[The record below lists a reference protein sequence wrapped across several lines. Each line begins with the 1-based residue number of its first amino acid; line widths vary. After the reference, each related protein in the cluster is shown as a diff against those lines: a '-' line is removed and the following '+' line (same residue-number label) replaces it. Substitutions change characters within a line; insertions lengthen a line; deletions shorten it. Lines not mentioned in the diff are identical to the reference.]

1 MKKKSF
7 KMILSSILIFIISFS
22 LTACSQNNASK
33 TKVKEVKVNEVAR
46 SIFYA
51 PMYVAINEGFF
62 EKEGLKIELSTGQGA
77 DATYSK
83 KQIKKATNYG
93 GFFYGLQTLQGVYP
107 WV

>member
-7 KMILSSILIFIISFS
+7 RMILSSILIFIISFS
-22 LTACSQNNASK
+22 LTACSNGNSHN
-33 TKVKEVKVNEVAR
+33 TKIKKVKVNEVAR

-77 DATYSK
+77 DTPYSK
-83 KQIKKATNYG
+83 KQIKIATKLVAIFIY
-93 GFFYGLQTLQGVYP
+93 YHII
-107 WV
+107 